1 MKTRGNQLV
10 IQILLIIVIT
20 AIVAYT
26 CVSLAELVDRFCDA
40 AGEILYQFN
49 FGF

>member
-26 CVSLAELVDRFCDA
+26 CMNLAELVDRFSDA
-40 AGEILYQFN
+40 AGEILSRFN
-49 FGF
+49 LGF